1 MAPTPSVTPLP
12 PSPTQPLVPDLT
24 IDNITQNVVQAS
36 SRSGDARLDY
46 LMERLVTHIH
56 DFARETRLSTREW
69 MAAIRFLTQTGQ
81 MCILFAFRFTPPP
94 AFWASFLLHPSSP
107 SPSIAS
113 SPLLNTMYQEFILL
127 SDVFGLSMLVDS
139 IDHPKPPNCTQGSVL
154 GPFHTNDAPHLPIGS
169 SMATDAAGE
178 PMLALC
184 TVCDS
189 SGRPLS
195 GVKVDIWEADSSGH
209 YDVQYAGR
217 QAPSERCVMT
227 SDVDGGFWFKA
238 IRPVSYPVPD
248 DGPVGRLL
256 GLLRRHSCRPA
267 HMHFM
272 LEKQGLDRLV
282 TTLFIRGD
290 KYETSDVVF
299 GVKQSLVV
307 DLDRVDKET
316 AVEYGVPE
324 GTLLLRHTFVLASA
338 RETEELRDKNAM
350 EAMGRLGLK
359 TKLVDHLPVPDLD

>member
-36 SRSGDARLDY
+36 SQSGDARLDY

-81 MCILFAFRFTPPP
+81 MC
-94 AFWASFLLHPSSP
+94 SP
-107 SPSIAS
+107 VR
-113 SPLLNTMYQEFILL
+113 QEFILL

-272 LEKQGLDRLV
+272 LEKQGLDRLI

-316 AVEYGVPE
+316 AAEYGVPE

>member
-1 MAPTPSVTPLP
+1 
-12 PSPTQPLVPDLT
+12 
-24 IDNITQNVVQAS
+24 
-36 SRSGDARLDY
+36 
-46 LMERLVTHIH
+46 
-56 DFARETRLSTREW
+56 
-69 MAAIRFLTQTGQ
+69 
-81 MCILFAFRFTPPP
+81 
-94 AFWASFLLHPSSP
+94 
-107 SPSIAS
+107 
-113 SPLLNTMYQEFILL
+113 
-127 SDVFGLSMLVDS
+127 MLVDS

-169 SMATDAAGE
+169 SITTDDAGE
-178 PMLALC
+178 PILALC

-195 GVKVDIWEADSSGH
+195 GVKVDVWEADSAGH
-209 YDVQYAGR
+209 YDVQYANR
-217 QAPSERCVMT
+217 QAPSGRCVMT
-227 SDVDGGFWFKA
+227 SDVDGGFWFRA

-256 GLLRRHSCRPA
+256 GLLKRHSSRPA

-272 LEKQGLDRLV
+272 FEKQGLDRLV

-299 GVKQSLVV
+299 GVKSSLVV
-307 DLDRVDKET
+307 DLDRIDKKT

-324 GTLLLRHTFVLASA
+324 GTLLLRHKFVLASA

-350 EAMGRLGLK
+350 EAMERLGLK

>member
-1 MAPTPSVTPLP
+1 MAPTPSVTTPLLSSSQPQP
-12 PSPTQPLVPDLT
+12 PVPDLT
-24 IDNITQNVVQAS
+24 IDNITRKVVQAS
-36 SRSGDARLDY
+36 SQSGDARLDY
-46 LMERLVTHIH
+46 LMERLVTHVH

-69 MAAIRFLTQTGQ
+69 MAAIHFLTQTGQ
-81 MCILFAFRFTPPP
+81 MC
-94 AFWASFLLHPSSP
+94 SP
-107 SPSIAS
+107 VR
-113 SPLLNTMYQEFILL
+113 QEFILL

-169 SMATDAAGE
+169 SMTTDSAGE
-178 PMLALC
+178 PLLALC

-195 GVKVDIWEADSSGH
+195 GVNVDIWEADSSGH

-227 SDVDGGFWFKA
+227 SDVDGGFWFRA

-256 GLLRRHSCRPA
+256 GLLKRHSHRPA
-267 HMHFM
+267 HMHFIF
-272 LEKQGLDRLV
+272 EKQGLDRLV

-290 KYETSDVVF
+290 QYETSDVVF
-299 GVKQSLVV
+299 GVKSNLVV
-307 DLDRVDKET
+307 DLERVDEKT
-316 AVEYGVPE
+316 AAKYGVLE
-324 GTLLLRHTFVLASA
+324 GTLLLRHKFVLASA

-359 TKLVDHLPVPDLD
+359 TKLMDHLPVPDLN